1 MTKQLYEE
9 ALADVKKLKEVAEDN
24 AKKALIEAV
33 APRIRDLI
41 ENQLMR
47 EHGDDVSDDLLL
59 DDGLGFEEEDAEPS
73 MASAAASLSGGM
85 EEPESMSVPNIAS
98 AISLPDEEGKVTL
111 DLDALAVQPSGDEEF
126 EISNESIKLLNPLV
140 DKLRTANAV
149 QLESKLFQLG
159 AKLEKFSKAGR
170 AVKRTPGFVKAISEM
185 VSEVENTYEYLQE
198 SAGLS
203 NKVAYEEKLEGL
215 YKEFNK
221 LAEQNDMKNK
231 KSLFEGDVTL
241 KLTGMPDDI
250 NLDDIGVDL
259 ITGEEEEDGEEGGEE
274 SGDELDLG
282 GDEDSEG
289 GEEEGGDEDL
299 DLDLGGEDE
308 EEETEEEGVDKMES
322 RKLSDNMI
330 VEIDEGMLRREI
342 ARMRSLREE
351 AKPASWGNGP
361 GEVSDEF
368 ADDDMGDP
376 FLDIDLTTESDDMDE
391 QDDQDKQDMDE
402 QDDQDDQDD
411 QDEQGM
417 DELDQKADRTNSSPA
432 GKKRREEYAQAD
444 NQKDY
449 VESQDMDEQD
459 DQDKQDMDELDQMYQ
474 DDDMGKQDEQQQAQ
488 KQQETLRR
496 RINAERR
503 LQLEAK
509 KKAQGAKKAQKE
521 AQQKAKQK
529 QQEAQ
534 QKAKQKKQQEA
545 QKAKQEAQKQAKQA
559 KKMQEA
565 YAYYAT
571 KFNESVRRTGKLQSM
586 LAEAS
591 NRTGARLNGTSTRS
605 TGDTDNLRKKLAET
619 NLFNAKLLF
628 TNKLLQNESLTKRQ
642 KAEVIERLDEARS
655 EREVKLVYESLVKT
669 LAGSSRPLAENAQ
682 RRVLGSSSQATR
694 PASTTLTEGFEADR
708 WARLAGLK

>member
-85 EEPESMSVPNIAS
+85 EDLEQINAMDASAPNVAS

-111 DLDALAVQPSGDEEF
+111 DLDALAVQPSGDKEF
-126 EISNESIKLLNPLV
+126 EISNESVKLLNPLV
-140 DKLRTANAV
+140 NKLRTANAV

-170 AVKRTPGFVKAISEM
+170 AVKRTPGFAKAIVEM

-289 GEEEGGDEDL
+289 GADEGGDEDL
-299 DLDLGGEDE
+299 DLDLGGKDED
-308 EEETEEEGVDKMES
+308 EETEEEGVDKMES

-376 FLDIDLTTESDDMDE
+376 FLDIDLTTESDDADE
-391 QDDQDKQDMDE
+391 QDEAHD
-402 QDDQDDQDD
+402 
-411 QDEQGM
+411 M
-417 DELDQKADRTNSSPA
+417 DELDQKADRTESSPA
-432 GKKRREEYAQAD
+432 AKKRRKDYAQAD
-444 NQKDY
+444 DQKDY

-459 DQDKQDMDELDQMYQ
+459 EQDEAHDMDELDQMYQ
-474 DDDMGKQDEQQQAQ
+474 DDDHGQDEPQQQAQ

-496 RINAERR
+496 RIDAEHR

-509 KKAQGAKKAQKE
+509 KKAQGAKKAQQE

-586 LAEAS
+586 LTEVS
-591 NRTGARLNGTSTRS
+591 NRTETRLNGVSTRS

-642 KAEVIERLDEARS
+642 KAEVIERLDEAKS

-669 LAGSSRPLAENAQ
+669 LAGSSRPLAENTQ